1 MATTVTGSNVSNWEA
16 YFKYTTENVDGDS
29 FKVTMNDSGIHNLN
43 KYGFA
48 ISSGISCTS
57 YIGSATKSG
66 SGGFSA
72 SGDTYRD
79 IVGSWSHTIKKTH
92 SAQTV
97 TLKAVTKNSSG
108 FQNGTSTASKSINI
122 PARTSYKVSYSA
134 NGGSGAPSSQ
144 TKWYG
149 ETLTLSS
156 TQPTRTGYTFAGWAT
171 SSTATT
177 ASKKPGDSYTSN
189 AAVTYYAV
197 WTPGVFVVN
206 YDGNGGTAPA
216 ATSRTYGQEFTLTS
230 TVPTRDGY
238 KFTGWLCGG
247 NVYAAGAT
255 VSDFNTAA
263 SPLTFTAQWE
273 LDQYTVTY
281 NANGGDGS
289 MAAVTVQY
297 GTAYS
302 VPGCTFTRKWYSFSG
317 WVDASG
323 NAVTGYDASYRG
335 GNVTLYAKW
344 AQVYFPPALGGLAA
358 DRCDSLGEL
367 ADDGTSAMVMGIF
380 AVTDAVV
387 TDSTGTT
394 YDGRLQSVTVSHG
407 GTSAT
412 ASTSGNAFTA
422 VLSVDGGLSPDA
434 SHVLTVTVTDSSGSA
449 ATANVTL
456 PKSEFTLDFAAG
468 GKGVG
473 VGCPAPA
480 SGFEVAFPSSFT
492 GSASF
497 ASSSSFSGAATFTGT
512 MGGMAL
518 LNAIYPVGSIY
529 MSVNSTSPA
538 TLFGGTWERIK
549 DTFLLAAGDT
559 YSAGA
564 TGGEA
569 EHTLTTSEIPAHTHG
584 SKSLTG
590 WFNPLVWETLK
601 SGGIVKKRSEGT
613 ALANKKAGSGS
624 NFGRF
629 DTTIDATH
637 EHSSVGGG
645 AAHNNMPP
653 YLAVYVWK
661 RTA

>member
-29 FKVTMNDSGIHNLN
+29 FKVTMTASGIHNLN

-48 ISSGISCTS
+48 ISSGISTTS
-57 YIGSATKSG
+57 YIGSTKKSG

-72 SGDTYRD
+72 SGDTYKS
-79 IVGSWSHTIKKTH
+79 IVGSWSHTIKKAH

-122 PARTSYKVSYSA
+122 PARTSYTVSYSA

-149 ETLTLSS
+149 ETLKLSS

-177 ASKKPGDSYTSN
+177 ASKKPGDTYTSN
-189 AAVTYYAV
+189 AAATYYAV
-197 WTPGVFVVN
+197 WTPDVFAVS
-206 YDGNGGTAPA
+206 YDGNGGTAPTK
-216 ATSRTYGQEFTLTS
+216 TSRTYGKPFTLS
-230 TVPTRDGY
+230 ATVPTRDGCR
-238 KFTGWLCGG
+238 FTGWLCGG

-255 VSDFNTAA
+255 VSDFNATA

-273 LDQYTVTY
+273 LDQYTVSY

-289 MAAVTVQY
+289 MAAVTVRY

-302 VPGCTFTRKWYSFSG
+302 VPGCTFKRKWFSFAG

-344 AQVYFPPALGGLAA
+344 TQVYFPPALGGLAA
-358 DRCDSLGEL
+358 DRCDSSGGL
-367 ADDGTSAMVMGIF
+367 ADDGTSAMVTGIF
-380 AVTDAVV
+380 AVTGAVV

-394 YDGRLQSVTVSHG
+394 YDGRLRSVTVSHG

-422 VLSVDGGLSPDA
+422 VLSVNGGLSPDA
-434 SHVLTVTVTDSSGSA
+434 SHVLTVTVTDSSGST

-456 PKSEFTLDFAAG
+456 AKAEFTLDFAAG
-468 GKGVG
+468 GNGVG

-480 SGFEVAFPSSFT
+480 RGFEVAFP
-492 GSASF
+492 ASF
-497 ASSSSFSGAATFTGT
+497 GSSAAFSGAATFTGT
-512 MGGMAL
+512 MGGKAL

-549 DTFLLAAGDT
+549 DRFLLSAGDT

-564 TGGEA
+564 TGGESS
-569 EHTLTTSEIPAHTHG
+569 HTLTASEMPSHSHVPDTDGEYFVTTEETAANNTRVAYSSNGNRWVDGQTSQSHFHHRTGTSTVG
-584 SKSLTG
+584 S
-590 WFNPLVWETLK
+590 
-601 SGGIVKKRSEGT
+601 
-613 ALANKKAGSGS
+613 
-624 NFGRF
+624 
-629 DTTIDATH
+629 
-637 EHSSVGGG
+637 G

>member
-1 MATTVTGSNVSNWEA
+1 MATTVTGTNVSNWEA
-16 YFKYTTENVDGDS
+16 YFKYTTENVDGGS
-29 FKVTMNDSGIHNLN
+29 FKVTMDDSGIHNLN

-48 ISSGISCTS
+48 ISSGISTTS
-57 YIGSATKSG
+57 YIGSTKKSG

-72 SGDTYRD
+72 SGDTYKD

-122 PARTSYKVSYSA
+122 PARTSYAVKFNA

-197 WTPGVFVVN
+197 WTPDVFAVN

-216 ATSRTYGQEFTLTS
+216 KTSRTYGKPFALS
-230 TVPTRDGY
+230 ATVPTRDGCR
-238 KFTGWLCGG
+238 FTGWLCGG

-255 VSDFNTAA
+255 VSDFNAVA
-263 SPLTFTAQWE
+263 SSLTFTAQWE

-302 VPGCTFTRKWYSFSG
+302 VPGCTFTRKWYSFAG

-344 AQVYFPPALGGLAA
+344 TQVYFPPALGGIAA

-394 YDGRLQSVTVSHG
+394 YDGRLQYVTVSHG

-456 PKSEFTLDFAAG
+456 PKAEFTLDFAAG
-468 GKGVG
+468 GNGVG

-480 SGFEVAFPSSFT
+480 SGFEVAFPASFT
-492 GSASF
+492 GSATFTGDS
-497 ASSSSFSGAATFTGT
+497 TFTGT
-512 MGGMAL
+512 MGGKAL

-569 EHTLTTSEIPAHTHG
+569 EHTLTTSEIPSHSHVPNTDGEYFVTTEDSGANNTRVNYSSSGNRWVDGQTSTSHFHHRTGTDTVG
-584 SKSLTG
+584 S
-590 WFNPLVWETLK
+590 
-601 SGGIVKKRSEGT
+601 
-613 ALANKKAGSGS
+613 
-624 NFGRF
+624 
-629 DTTIDATH
+629 
-637 EHSSVGGG
+637 G

-653 YLAVYVWK
+653 YVAVNVWK